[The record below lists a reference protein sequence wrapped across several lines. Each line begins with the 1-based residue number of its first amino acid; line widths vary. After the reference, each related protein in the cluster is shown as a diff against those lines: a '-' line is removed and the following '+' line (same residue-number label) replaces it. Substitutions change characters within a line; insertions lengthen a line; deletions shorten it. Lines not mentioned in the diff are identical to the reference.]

1 MSTRWI
7 RRAVAALMA
16 GSFLSGGV
24 AVASV
29 PPDPPFRLG
38 YPLDAAHSSFKDS
51 FGQRRSGGRR
61 HHGIDMFA
69 ARLTPVYAAA
79 DGVVTRLGSSRL
91 AGRYLVV
98 DHGDGWETAYMH
110 LNNDTPGTD
119 DGEAPATLTF
129 AEGIVEGAAVTDGQL
144 IAWVG
149 DSGNAEGTT
158 PHLHFELR
166 HDGQAL
172 DPYVL
177 LVKAQEG
184 EMADLIITREVVA
197 RPI

>member
-1 MSTRWI
+1 
-7 RRAVAALMA
+7 
-16 GSFLSGGV
+16 
-24 AVASV
+24 VAST
-29 PPDPPFRLG
+29 PPDPPFRLS
-38 YPLDAAHSSFKDS
+38 YPLDAAHSSFTDS

-79 DGVVTRLGSSRL
+79 DGVVTRIDQSRL

-110 LNNDTPGTD
+110 LNNDLPGTD
-119 DGEAPATLTF
+119 NGRAPITMTF
-129 AEGIVEGAAVTDGQL
+129 AEGVIEGAEVTAGQL

-166 HDGQAL
+166 YEGQAL
-172 DPYVL
+172 DPYLL
-177 LVKAQEG
+177 LVDAFQTKRAELVIN
-184 EMADLIITREVVA
+184 ADVGA
-197 RPI
+197 KPI

>member
-7 RRAVAALMA
+7 RRAVAAAVA
-16 GSFLSGGV
+16 GSFATSGV

-29 PPDPPFRLG
+29 PPDPPFGLG
-38 YPLDAAHSSFKDS
+38 YPLDAAHSSFTDS

-79 DGVVTRLGSSRL
+79 DGLVARLGRNYL

-98 DHGDGWETAYMH
+98 EHGDGWETAYMH
-110 LNNDTPGTD
+110 LNNDMPGTD
-119 DGEAPATLTF
+119 NGEAPTTLTF
-129 AEGIVEGAAVTDGQL
+129 AEGIIEGASVKAGQL

-149 DSGNAEGTT
+149 DSGNAERTT

-166 HDGQAL
+166 FEGEAV
-172 DPYVL
+172 DPFVL
-177 LVKAQEG
+177 LVEAQGTKLAE
-184 EMADLIITREVVA
+184 LVITGDVGSK
-197 RPI
+197 PF